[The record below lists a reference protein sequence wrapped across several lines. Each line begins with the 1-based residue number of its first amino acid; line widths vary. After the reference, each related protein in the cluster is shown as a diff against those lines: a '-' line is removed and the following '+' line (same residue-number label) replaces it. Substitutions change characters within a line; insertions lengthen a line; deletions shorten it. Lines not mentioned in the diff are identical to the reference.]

1 MSIGT
6 ILLYI
11 VGGFLL
17 LVVLFLPLVNRLTGQ
32 KPQPLNPQEEA
43 ARTEAYRRG
52 FIIGSLGEE
61 LHLMEGQLLN
71 QQLQPPGQQSPP
83 PAPGPSGHEHPY

>member
-1 MSIGT
+1 MDIGT
-6 ILLYI
+6 LLLYG

-17 LVVLFLPLVNRLTGQ
+17 LVILFLPLISRLAGQ
-32 KPQPLNPQEEA
+32 KPRSQVDPEEA

-61 LHLMEGQLLN
+61 LHLMEGQLS
-71 QQLQPPGQQSPP
+71 QQPLQPPGQPSQISEPP
-83 PAPGPSGHEHPY
+83 GHEHPH